1 MKLFESKQVFST
13 PKPECL
19 LERIIHIST
28 KLNDSVLDFF
38 VGSGTTAAVA
48 DKMSRQYI
56 GVEQMDYIEAIPVVR
71 LLNALGKKVCKKG
84 TLFEELESAT
94 SGISKVV
101 KRRGGGDFICCD

>member
-48 DKMSRQYI
+48 YKMGR
-56 GVEQMDYIEAIPVVR
+56 
-71 LLNALGKKVCKKG
+71 
-84 TLFEELESAT
+84 
-94 SGISKVV
+94 
-101 KRRGGGDFICCD
+101 